1 VFERNGRACS
11 LNTFVVGDLS
21 KRRCET
27 RRQEDVVGVRIEKI
41 ILLADKGAELQLKVF
56 VRSLRK
62 VGCGLPVL
70 VIPCG
75 EKFELPPDCSWLG
88 DSKLLGF
95 LKSSSAH
102 PLYCKYDALLQSN
115 CAYFDT
121 DIILLREPCKW
132 LESAPPDA
140 FVVADTEWAKN
151 QWTFSDE
158 SLKFLSSLS
167 SCWPLLTFN
176 SGFFAFEKALYHED
190 ELMETI
196 RSAEYRGTCLERKA
210 SPIDQPA
217 FNWLVL
223 RKQRRIFNF
232 NLPEQYMESTMIVDY
247 GMSRPETVLSRPL
260 APAFLHFAGPRFQ
273 EDLPLNELFTSFLMP
288 SETESWKAQIAERRR
303 KSRWKEKWP
312 LRIRLL
318 NRVISILDNRF
329 YVQPKP

>member
-1 VFERNGRACS
+1 M
-11 LNTFVVGDLS
+11 
-21 KRRCET
+21 
-27 RRQEDVVGVRIEKI
+27 RIEKI
-41 ILLADKGAELQLKVF
+41 ILLADKGAELQLRVF

-62 VGCGLPVL
+62 VGCRLPVL

-102 PLYCKYDALLQSN
+102 PLYCKYAALLQSN

-121 DIILLREPCKW
+121 DIILLREPREW

-151 QWTFSDE
+151 QWTYSDE
-158 SLKFLSSLS
+158 SLQFLSSLS
-167 SCWPLLTFN
+167 SCWPLFTFN
-176 SGFFAFEKALYHED
+176 SGFFAFENALYEED
-190 ELMETI
+190 ELI
-196 RSAEYRGTCLERKA
+196 NIIQSPEYRATCLERKV

-223 RKQRRIFNF
+223 RKQRKIFNF

-247 GMSRPETVLSRPL
+247 GRSRPEAVLSRPS
-260 APAFLHFAGPRFQ
+260 APAFLHFAGPRFH
-273 EDLPLNELFTSFLMP
+273 EDLPLNELFTTFLTP
-288 SETESWKAQIAERRR
+288 SEAESWKAEMDR
-303 KSRWKEKWP
+303 KRKMSRWKEKWP
-312 LRIRLL
+312 LRVRLL
-318 NRVISILDNRF
+318 NRLIRILDDRF